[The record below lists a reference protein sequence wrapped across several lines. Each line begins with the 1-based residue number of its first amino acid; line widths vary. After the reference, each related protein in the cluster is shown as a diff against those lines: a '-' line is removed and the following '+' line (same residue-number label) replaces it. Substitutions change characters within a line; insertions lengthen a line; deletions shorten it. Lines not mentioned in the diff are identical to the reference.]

1 MDFFFGSLTSAF
13 LGAFVYTFTTLIP
26 VINPFS
32 GAMFFV
38 TLSSHLS
45 DDDRAYVAGRIAVF
59 SLIIL
64 IVSLFAGHMIL
75 GFFGISVGVLRCAGG
90 IVLFAA
96 GWAALNAPSH
106 EESQTEGPKNLPRS
120 RLKAMAFYP
129 FTLPLTTGPG
139 AIAVSVALGTS
150 LPFNVAN
157 IAGTICATFATV
169 FVIWLCY
176 RYSDRVSKAVGAAG
190 ADALARI
197 FAFILICLGVSIF
210 WQGFSELWLALNT
223 QAP

>member
-1 MDFFFGSLTSAF
+1 MDLTAMLGASFVGAF
-13 LGAFVYTFTTLIP
+13 LYAFTTLLP

-38 TLSSHLS
+38 TLTGHLS
-45 DDDRAYVAGRIAVF
+45 DADRSYVAGRIAVF

-64 IVSLFAGHMIL
+64 MVCLFAGHIIL

-96 GWAALNAPSH
+96 GWNALNAPAQDGTS
-106 EESQTEGPKNLPRS
+106 SPKMELPRS

-139 AIAVSVALGTS
+139 AIAVTVAIGTT
-150 LPFNVAN
+150 LPYNFSNL
-157 IAGTICATFATV
+157 AGTILAILAV
-169 FVIWLCY
+169 VAVIWLCF
-176 RYSDRVSKAVGAAG
+176 RYGDRVSRAVGAAG

-197 FAFILICLGVSIF
+197 FAFILICLGVAVF
-210 WQGFSELWLALNT
+210 WQGFTEVWLNLGK
-223 QAP
+223 

>member
-1 MDFFFGSLTSAF
+1 MDLTAMLGASFVGAF
-13 LGAFVYTFTTLIP
+13 LYAFTTLLP

-38 TLSSHLS
+38 TLTGHLS
-45 DDDRAYVAGRIAVF
+45 DADRSYVAGRIAVF

-64 IVSLFAGHMIL
+64 MVCLFAGHIIL

-96 GWAALNAPSH
+96 GWNALNVPAQDGTS
-106 EESQTEGPKNLPRS
+106 SPKMELPRS

-139 AIAVSVALGTS
+139 AIAVTVAIGTT
-150 LPFNVAN
+150 LPYNFSNL
-157 IAGTICATFATV
+157 AGTILAILAV
-169 FVIWLCY
+169 VAVIWLCF
-176 RYSDRVSKAVGAAG
+176 RYGDRVSRAVGAAG

-197 FAFILICLGVSIF
+197 FAFILICLGVAVF
-210 WQGFSELWLALNT
+210 WQGFTELWLNLGK
-223 QAP
+223 

>member
-1 MDFFFGSLTSAF
+1 MDFFFGSLSSAF
-13 LGAFVYTFTTLIP
+13 LGAFIYTFTTLIP

-32 GAMFFV
+32 GAMFFIA
-38 TLSSHLS
+38 LSNHLS
-45 DDDRAYVAGRIAVF
+45 DEDRAYVAGRIAVF

-64 IVSLFAGHMIL
+64 DRSLFFAGHFNSW
-75 GFFGISVGVLRCAGG
+75 FFRNFC
-90 IVLFAA
+90 
-96 GWAALNAPSH
+96 WRAALCGRHSALRLPAGLRSNAPSH
-106 EESQTEGPKNLPRS
+106 EESNAKEQQKLPRS
-120 RLKAMAFYP
+120 RLKAMAFFP

-157 IAGTICATFATV
+157 IAGTICATIVTV
-169 FVIWLCY
+169 IVIWLCY

-210 WQGFSELWLALNT
+210 WQGFSDLWLELN
-223 QAP
+223 AR

>member
-1 MDFFFGSLTSAF
+1 MEFFGGLTSAF
-13 LGAFVYTFTTLIP
+13 LGAFIYTFTTLIP

-38 TLSSHLS
+38 TLSSQLS
-45 DDDRAYVAGRIAVF
+45 DGDRAYVAGRIAIF

-64 IVSLFAGHMIL
+64 VVALFAGHLIL

-96 GWAALNAPSH
+96 GWSALNAPSH
-106 EESQTEGPKNLPRS
+106 EASKATAPQNLPRS
-120 RLKAMAFYP
+120 RLKAMAFFP

-157 IAGTICATFATV
+157 IAGTIIAIIATV
-169 FVIWLCY
+169 IVIWLCY

-210 WQGFSELWLALNT
+210 WQGFSELWLALNA
-223 QAP
+223 Q

>member
-1 MDFFFGSLTSAF
+1 MDLTAMLGASFVGAF
-13 LGAFVYTFTTLIP
+13 LYAFTTLLP

-38 TLSSHLS
+38 TLTGHLS
-45 DDDRAYVAGRIAVF
+45 DADRSYVAGRIALF

-64 IVSLFAGHMIL
+64 MVCLFAGHIIL

-96 GWAALNAPSH
+96 GWNALNAPAQDGTS
-106 EESQTEGPKNLPRS
+106 SPKMELPRS

-139 AIAVSVALGTS
+139 AIAVVA
-150 LPFNVAN
+150 
-157 IAGTICATFATV
+157 
-169 FVIWLCY
+169 VIWLCF
-176 RYSDRVSKAVGAAG
+176 RYGDRVSRAVGAAG

-197 FAFILICLGVSIF
+197 FAFILICLGVAVF
-210 WQGFSELWLALNT
+210 WQGFTELWLNLGK
-223 QAP
+223 

>member
-1 MDFFFGSLTSAF
+1 MLGASFVGAF
-13 LGAFVYTFTTLIP
+13 LYAFTTLLP

-38 TLSSHLS
+38 TLTGHLS
-45 DDDRAYVAGRIAVF
+45 DADRSYVAGRIALF

-64 IVSLFAGHMIL
+64 RVCLFAGHIIL

-96 GWAALNAPSH
+96 GWNALNAPAQDGTS
-106 EESQTEGPKNLPRS
+106 SPKME
-120 RLKAMAFYP
+120 KAMAFYP

-139 AIAVSVALGTS
+139 AIAVTVAIGTT
-150 LPFNVAN
+150 LPYNFSNL
-157 IAGTICATFATV
+157 AGTILAILAV
-169 FVIWLCY
+169 VAVIWLCF
-176 RYSDRVSKAVGAAG
+176 RYGDRVSRAVGAAG

-197 FAFILICLGVSIF
+197 FAFILICLGVAVF
-210 WQGFSELWLALNT
+210 WQGFTGLWLNLGK
-223 QAP
+223 

>member
-1 MDFFFGSLTSAF
+1 MEFFGGLTSAF
-13 LGAFVYTFTTLIP
+13 LGAFIYTFTTLIP

-32 GAMFFV
+32 EAMFFV
-38 TLSSHLS
+38 TLSSQLS
-45 DDDRAYVAGRIAVF
+45 DGDRAYVAGRIAIF

-64 IVSLFAGHMIL
+64 VVSLFAGHLIL

-96 GWAALNAPSH
+96 GWSALNAPSH
-106 EESQTEGPKNLPRS
+106 EASKATAPQNLPRS
-120 RLKAMAFYP
+120 RLKAMAFFP

-157 IAGTICATFATV
+157 IAGTIIAIIATV
-169 FVIWLCY
+169 IVIWLCY

-210 WQGFSELWLALNT
+210 WQGFSELWLALNA
-223 QAP
+223 Q

>member
-1 MDFFFGSLTSAF
+1 MDLTAMLGASFVGAF
-13 LGAFVYTFTTLIP
+13 LYAFTTLLP

-38 TLSSHLS
+38 TLTGHLS
-45 DDDRAYVAGRIAVF
+45 DADRSYVAGRIALF

-64 IVSLFAGHMIL
+64 MVCLFAGHIIL

-96 GWAALNAPSH
+96 GWNALNAPAQDGTS
-106 EESQTEGPKNLPRS
+106 SP

-139 AIAVSVALGTS
+139 AIAVTVAIGTT
-150 LPFNVAN
+150 LPYNFSNL
-157 IAGTICATFATV
+157 AGTILAILAV
-169 FVIWLCY
+169 VAVIWLCF
-176 RYSDRVSKAVGAAG
+176 RYGDRVSRAVGAAG

-197 FAFILICLGVSIF
+197 FAFILICLGVAVF
-210 WQGFSELWLALNT
+210 WQGFTELWLNLGK
-223 QAP
+223 

>member
-1 MDFFFGSLTSAF
+1 MLGASFVGAF
-13 LGAFVYTFTTLIP
+13 LYAFTTLLP

-38 TLSSHLS
+38 TLTGHLS
-45 DDDRAYVAGRIAVF
+45 DADRSYVAGRIALF

-64 IVSLFAGHMIL
+64 MVCLFAGHIIL

-96 GWAALNAPSH
+96 GWNALNDAPAQDGTS
-106 EESQTEGPKNLPRS
+106 SPKMELPRS

-139 AIAVSVALGTS
+139 AIAVTVAIGTT
-150 LPFNVAN
+150 LPYNFSNL
-157 IAGTICATFATV
+157 AGTILAILAV
-169 FVIWLCY
+169 VAVIWLCF
-176 RYSDRVSKAVGAAG
+176 RYGDRVSRAVGAAG

-197 FAFILICLGVSIF
+197 FAFILICLGVAVF
-210 WQGFSELWLALNT
+210 WQGFTELWLNLGK
-223 QAP
+223 